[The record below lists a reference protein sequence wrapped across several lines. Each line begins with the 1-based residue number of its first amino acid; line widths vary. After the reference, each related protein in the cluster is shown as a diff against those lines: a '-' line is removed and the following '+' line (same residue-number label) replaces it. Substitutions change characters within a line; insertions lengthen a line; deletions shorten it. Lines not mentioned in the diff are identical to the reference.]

1 MNSNLTEIVFILDRS
16 GSMHGL
22 EADTIGGYNSFL
34 ENQKKE
40 EGETLVTTVL
50 FDDEYELLY
59 NGVAINS
66 AKLTSK
72 QYFVRGC
79 TALLDAVGKTIID
92 IKRRIANKPE
102 NQRPSKVIFVIT
114 TDGMENASTEF
125 TKAKVK
131 ELITHQQEM
140 ENWEFLFFG
149 ANIDSA
155 STAESIGINA
165 EDAID
170 FEASSV
176 GVKCMMAEASSSVS
190 ERRRRR

>member
-170 FEASSV
+170 FEASSA
-176 GVKCMMAEASSSVS
+176 GVKSMMAEASSSVS